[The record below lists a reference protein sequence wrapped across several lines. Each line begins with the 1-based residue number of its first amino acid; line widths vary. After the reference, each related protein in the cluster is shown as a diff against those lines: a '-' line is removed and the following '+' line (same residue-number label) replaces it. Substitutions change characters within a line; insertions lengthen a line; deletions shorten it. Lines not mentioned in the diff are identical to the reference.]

1 VTRLGFGLFAVLAL
15 LASGAGQALAQGEVV
30 VVYQA
35 RIGPQ
40 DHVTSTGERLSSVAA
55 ILRQDRANFHR
66 FDQPDSQ
73 DEGDS
78 VFTTQEQR
86 GRFERLVS
94 RGIVRPA
101 VRAAI
106 IHANPLVQ
114 VTVYATRVDVELV
127 EP

>member
-55 ILRQDRANFHR
+55 ILRQ
-66 FDQPDSQ
+66 DQPDSQ